1 MHVLDYIMDRLSRLL
16 RFNRYL
22 LGEKV
27 YSLLFHV
34 VGLSLRNLSREI
46 QCKLWLLG
54 RVLGGGSIA
63 SQRYSLWRRGLGGAV
78 AVDETVV
85 KMHGRI

>member
-1 MHVLDYIMDRLSRLL
+1 
-16 RFNRYL
+16 

-54 RVLGGGSIA
+54 RVLGGGSIG
-63 SQRYSLWRRGLGGAV
+63 SQRYSLWRRGLRGAV